1 MGTGYSPN
9 NPREQVGFSS
19 KGGHNVVADE
29 DGGGDSVI

>member
-19 KGGHNVVADE
+19 KGGHVVADE